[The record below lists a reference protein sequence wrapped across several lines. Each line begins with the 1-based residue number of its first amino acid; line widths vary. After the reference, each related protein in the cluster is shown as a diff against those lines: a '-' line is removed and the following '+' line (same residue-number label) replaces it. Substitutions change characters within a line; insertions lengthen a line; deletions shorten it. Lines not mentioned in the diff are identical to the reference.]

1 MAYRSKVRL
10 HATRDGRVVP
20 PGHPES
26 AILLVPAGG
35 EISDEKAKKYGL
47 MGDKAANNPAPGE
60 EALPLDSPPSPTPPS
75 TPSTQGIPTS
85 TDAAKT
91 AGEGFPQ
98 NLQFGTPSSNQATG
112 QPVAPQPA
120 TPPGTPVA
128 PVAPVAPATTVSTPQ
143 VPPPP
148 PSPQVQSDIPD
159 DFPYKSILMS
169 QGIATKAQLK
179 EITKEQLLTKNQ
191 IGAQRADEILAAR
204 EKL

>member
-47 MGDKAANNPAPGE
+47 MEDKAANNPAPGE
-60 EALPLDSPPSPTPPS
+60 EALPLDSPPSPAPPS

-98 NLQFGTPSSNQATG
+98 KLQFGTPPSNQATS
-112 QPVAPQPA
+112 QPVAPQTV
-120 TPPGTPVA
+120 TPQVA
-128 PVAPVAPATTVSTPQ
+128 PVVPTAPATSQ
-143 VPPPP
+143 VPPTTS
-148 PSPQVQSDIPD
+148 SPQVQSDIPD
-159 DFPYKSILMS
+159 DFPYKSILVS

-204 EKL
+204 DKL